1 MLQQY
6 LTELQKINLLEET
19 GKNLIYGVPALMVI
33 KARTGK

>member
-6 LTELQKINLLEET
+6 LTELQKLICWN
-19 GKNLIYGVPALMVI
+19 GKKNLIYGVPALMVI